1 MPNLGGCKQVTRVME
16 QNSLLVRGI
25 HGGVLITLPGL
36 PWYQQRDLLITRI
49 QTQERFFKGGR
60 IALDVGE
67 TDWTE
72 DQLQKLLRDL
82 ADEGVCLWTILSNS
96 VQTLAAAEFHGFP
109 TSLPDPN
116 RKKSEE
122 TSEIQAEKLN
132 YTCLERPLEP
142 GEHFINDGN
151 LVVFGDIPL
160 EAKIS
165 VGGSLL
171 VWGETSGD
179 IEAGT
184 AGPPATISILSYK
197 SGRITLQG
205 RQIEIPA
212 KQRKNLAFEIS
223 LDGDNVLIRSR
234 KPGGLKLL

>member
-1 MPNLGGCKQVTRVME
+1 ME

-36 PWYQQRDLLITRI
+36 AWYQQRDLLITRI

-60 IALDVGE
+60 IALDVGG

-82 ADEGVCLWTILSNS
+82 ADEGVCLCTILSNS
-96 VQTLAAAEFHGFP
+96 AQTLAAAEFHGFP

-122 TSEIQAEKLN
+122 PSEIQAEKLN
-132 YTCLERPLEP
+132 YTYLGRSLEP
-142 GEHFINDGN
+142 GEHFIHDGN
-151 LVVFGDIPL
+151 LLVFGDIPP
-160 EAKIS
+160 EAKVS
-165 VGGSLL
+165 VSGSLL
-171 VWGETSGD
+171 VWGEASGD
-179 IEAGT
+179 INAGT
-184 AGPPATISILSYK
+184 AGNPATISILSYK
-197 SGRITLQG
+197 SCSITLQG

-212 KQRKNLAFEIS
+212 KQSKSFAFEIS
-223 LDGDNVLIRSR
+223 LDGDEVLVRSR
-234 KPGGLKLL
+234 KPGGLKLI